1 MLLKNKM
8 GFMEISNLCIFI
20 KSYIMDNLSS
30 NNLLQPSPEIK
41 NHYIATSV
49 SDSGNMDNN
58 FRENPARNLAKKAFD
73 ITRALLIL
81 GIGVLILFGDR
92 FNVGVIIGLDPI
104 LKYGFGCICLL
115 YGGFRLYRG
124 IKGEDY

>member
-1 MLLKNKM
+1 
-8 GFMEISNLCIFI
+8 MEISNTCIFI
-20 KSYIMDNLSS
+20 KSYVMANLSS
-30 NNLLQPSPEIK
+30 NNMSQPPPEIK

-58 FRENPARNLAKKAFD
+58 FRDNPARNSAKKAFD

-81 GIGVLILFGDR
+81 GIGLFILFGEK
-92 FNVGVIIGLDPI
+92 FHIGVIVDLDPI
-104 LKYGFGCICLL
+104 LKYGFGCTCLL